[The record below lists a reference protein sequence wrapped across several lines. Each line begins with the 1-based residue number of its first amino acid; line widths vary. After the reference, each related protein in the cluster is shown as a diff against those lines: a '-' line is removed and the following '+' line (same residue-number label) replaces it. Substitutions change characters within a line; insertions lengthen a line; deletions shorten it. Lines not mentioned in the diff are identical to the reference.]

1 MQKVTPSSLSGGVL
15 VGSERSYLLH
25 IEPRGQ
31 NSVSLQHEALNVHIL
46 QLVDGGAILAGLL
59 HAQLGLDL
67 LCVIYQTLADWSLGL
82 QILVSLTDQC
92 LLLDLTLNAESQM
105 IVQLLAD
112 WPLDSQVLVVGP
124 GLRLLHVLLLPLLHG
139 GLVGLLVVRDGLDD
153 VLPPPGDRLEVAP
166 DLALVRHG

>member
-67 LCVIYQTLADWSLGL
+67 LSVIYQTLADWSLGL
-82 QILVSLTDQC
+82 QILVSLTDQG
-92 LLLDLTLNAESQM
+92 LLLDLTLNAKSQM

-112 WPLDSQVLVVGP
+112 WPLGPQVLVVRP
-124 GLRLLHVLLLPLLHG
+124 GLRLLLLFPLLHS

-153 VLPPPGDRLEVAP
+153 VLSAPGER
-166 DLALVRHG
+166 